1 MHKSQE
7 VLQSWAKVC
16 FIPSVKLYELFQNI
30 YLFKQRYE
38 RMLYMSSSSTWALVR
53 L

>member
-38 RMLYMSSSSTWALVR
+38 GISSSTWALVR

>member
-16 FIPSVKLYELFQNI
+16 FIPSVKLYELVQNI

-38 RMLYMSSSSTWALVR
+38 KIANFSNLLVR